1 MRVVKFGYFLQMVA
15 VVAIILA
22 AGIYEL
28 PKYSGRLV
36 LLALMA
42 VIDMRYWFS
51 VRKYFAPRF
60 KKLFSTLYWLP
71 LIALLTFFLSAFL
84 VILTS

>member
-15 VVAIILA
+15 VVAIIMA

-51 VRKYFAPRF
+51 VRKSVSYTHLDVYKRQ
-60 KKLFSTLYWLP
+60 KQGISTTNP
-71 LIALLTFFLSAFL
+71 KHVKSAYS
-84 VILTS
+84 IN